1 MRRNRHIAKRQGKC
15 SPLYVYDFHNFVAYL
30 WFIILKFSKV
40 QKQYMYAT
48 TNIIIKIDSRYIL
61 YM

>member
-1 MRRNRHIAKRQGKC
+1 MFMI
-15 SPLYVYDFHNFVAYL
+15 YVYDFHTFVAYL

-40 QKQYMYAT
+40 QKQYMYAS
-48 TNIIIKIDSRYIL
+48 TNIIIKIDSRYIF

>member
-1 MRRNRHIAKRQGKC
+1 MRRNRNIAKRQDKC
-15 SPLYVYDFHNFVAYL
+15 SRLYVYDFHTFVAYL

-40 QKQYMYAT
+40 QKQYMYAS